1 MEVKAIIFDCDGVLV
16 DSEPYSCAVWKPV
29 LAKRGIHIEEDF
41 KLIVGKNSSDA
52 IKFFF
57 DKYSFTG
64 NIDEIAKEKEEE
76 YYNFAKGK
84 LKPFPGTVE
93 FIEKAL
99 ELNLAICV
107 ASSGTPEKINFN
119 LSESGLKGY
128 FKTII
133 SCEDIK
139 RGKPEP
145 DIFLASAGR
154 LGVKPGNCIVVED
167 SLYGITAARRA
178 SMFCIGLTTSFP
190 PEKLTEADMI
200 ADTLSEVPLEELCR
214 ISVIY

>member
-29 LAKRGIHIEEDF
+29 LAKRGVYIEEDF
-41 KLIVGKNSSDA
+41 KLIVGKNSTDA

-64 NIDEIAKEKEEE
+64 NIDEIAMEKEEE

-84 LKPFPGTVE
+84 IKPFPGTVE

-119 LSESGLKGY
+119 LTEGGLACY

-139 RGKPEP
+139 KGKPEP
-145 DIFLASAGR
+145 DIFLASAER
-154 LGVKPGNCIVVED
+154 LGLKPENCIVVED
-167 SLYGITAARRA
+167 SLYGITAAKRA
-178 SMFCIGLTTSFP
+178 FMYCIGLTTSFP
-190 PEKLTEADMI
+190 GERLIEADMI
-200 ADTLSEVPLEELCR
+200 VDNLREVPLEELCV
-214 ISVIY
+214 SFV